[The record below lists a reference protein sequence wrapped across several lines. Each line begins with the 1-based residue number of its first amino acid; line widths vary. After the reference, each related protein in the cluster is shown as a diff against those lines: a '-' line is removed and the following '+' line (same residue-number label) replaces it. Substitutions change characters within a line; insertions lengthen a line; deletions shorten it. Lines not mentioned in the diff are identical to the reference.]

1 MQKLRYKAIVDGNYY
16 TIISSETKEHLDM
29 VTQIV
34 DEQFCTLKQKVKGAS
49 GEQTAILLAINAVN
63 DQLKKQASNI
73 ILIKKNEG
81 LKNQLLAVQE
91 QLTSLKM
98 ELERANSAEKKAREL
113 LEEFKENNP
122 KIEEAQFV
130 AEVERANQKAK
141 ERIIE
146 KQLENEQTT

>member
-1 MQKLRYKAIVDGNYY
+1 VTQIRYKAIVDGNYY

-49 GEQTAILLAINAVN
+49 GELTAILLAINAVN

-73 ILIKKNEG
+73 ILIKKNER
-81 LKNQLLAVQE
+81 LKNQLLEAQE
-91 QLTSLKM
+91 QIASLEM
-98 ELERANSAEKKAREL
+98 ELERANSAEKKTREL

-130 AEVERANQKAK
+130 VEVEQANQKAK
-141 ERIIE
+141 ERIME
-146 KQLENEQTT
+146 KTIGK